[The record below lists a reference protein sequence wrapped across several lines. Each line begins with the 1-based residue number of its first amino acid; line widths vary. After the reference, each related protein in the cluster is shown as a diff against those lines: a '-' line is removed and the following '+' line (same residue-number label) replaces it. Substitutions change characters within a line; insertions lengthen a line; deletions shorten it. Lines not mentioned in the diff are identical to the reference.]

1 VDRKDDVQPARRPLQ
16 DAAGNGRIVESI
28 EDRICPQLLQ
38 YSDVVMLKTSARLLR
53 LLWLLQSRRYW
64 SGAELGERVEVDA
77 RTVRRDI
84 DRLRELGYAVEA
96 SPGLG
101 GGYQLRAGS
110 SLPPLL
116 LDDEEAVTVA
126 VAVRAAASS
135 IGKMEETAVGLLAKL
150 DQLLPARL
158 RKRASALHSVT
169 ISLARP
175 ETAPSIEV
183 LTQIACACRDHLKLR
198 IDYRDRAGNVTS
210 RGVEPMRLA
219 HTGRLWYLVAWDSQR
234 KDWRTFRIDRVQ
246 GLASTGPQF
255 TPRDFP
261 GDIAAYVSRSIT
273 QVPYR
278 YRLRIRLKG
287 SVAELAKRI
296 PSWCGVLEMLDEES
310 CTLSTGA
317 DSIEALAA
325 QVVLTG
331 ADFDILEAPAFVTE
345 LREIAAR
352 LERATRVTAHRVE
365 LSVEPTT
372 RVR

>member
-1 VDRKDDVQPARRPLQ
+1 
-16 DAAGNGRIVESI
+16 
-28 EDRICPQLLQ
+28 
-38 YSDVVMLKTSARLLR
+38 MLKTSARLLR

-64 SGAELGERVEVDA
+64 SGAELSERVEVDA

-96 SPGLG
+96 SPGVG
-101 GGYQLRAGS
+101 GGYQLKAGS
-110 SLPPLL
+110 SLPPVL

-135 IGKMEETAVGLLAKL
+135 VGKMEEAAVRLLAKL
-150 DQLLPARL
+150 DQLLPL
-158 RKRASALHSVT
+158 RVRRRASALHAVT

-175 ETAPSIEV
+175 ESAPSIEV
-183 LTQIACACRDHLKLR
+183 LTQIACACRDHLRLR
-198 IDYRDRAGNVTS
+198 LHYRDRAGNVTS
-210 RGVEPMRLA
+210 RVVEPLRLV

-246 GLASTGPQF
+246 RLASTGPQF

-261 GDIAAYVSRSIT
+261 GDISAYVSRSIT

-278 YRLRIRLKG
+278 YRMRIRLRG
-287 SVAELAKRI
+287 SVTELAKRI
-296 PSWCGVLEMLDEES
+296 PSWCGVLEALDEEC

-325 QVVLTG
+325 QVALTG
-331 ADFDILEAPAFVTE
+331 ADFDILEAPECFAE
-345 LREIAAR
+345 LREVALR
-352 LERATRVTAHRVE
+352 LERATRVP
-365 LSVEPTT
+365 S
-372 RVR
+372 

>member
-1 VDRKDDVQPARRPLQ
+1 
-16 DAAGNGRIVESI
+16 
-28 EDRICPQLLQ
+28 
-38 YSDVVMLKTSARLLR
+38 MLKTSARLLR

-64 SGAELGERVEVDA
+64 TGAALSERVAVDT

-101 GGYQLRAGS
+101 GGYQLKAGS
-110 SLPPLL
+110 ALPPVL

-135 IGKMEETAVGLLAKL
+135 IGRMEETAVRLLAKL
-150 DQLLPARL
+150 DQLLPLRL

-169 ISLARP
+169 LSLARP
-175 ETAPSIEV
+175 ESAPSIDL

-198 IDYRDRAGNVTS
+198 INYRDRAANATS
-210 RGVEPMRLA
+210 RVLEPMRLA
-219 HTGRLWYLVAWDSQR
+219 HTGRLWYLVAWDCQR
-234 KDWRTFRIDRVQ
+234 KDWRTFRMDRVQ
-246 GLASTGPQF
+246 GVASTGPPF

-261 GDIAAYVSRSIT
+261 GDIAAYVSRSIR

-278 YRLRIRLKG
+278 HRMRIRLKG
-287 SVAELAKRI
+287 PAAELARRI
-296 PSWCGVLEMLDEES
+296 PGWCGVLEMLDEES

-325 QVVLTG
+325 QVVLAGT
-331 ADFDILEAPAFVTE
+331 DFDILEAPDCIAE

-352 LERATRVTAHRVE
+352 LERATRVSAPGVDPGAGSE
-365 LSVEPTT
+365 IPQVSEAGYSS
-372 RVR
+372 